1 MGSRRR
7 SARVPLGPCASCPRP
22 FGPKVH
28 ESLWCYGGWVLLG
41 PCTVPGSLL
50 ALVRC
55 PSPLWPLY
63 GARVPFGPCTVP
75 DSLVA
80 LVWCPI
86 PFGAMVPESLWAL
99 VLCTSPFGA
108 MVPECLWGL

>member
-1 MGSRRR
+1 MAYG
-7 SARVPLGPCASCPRP
+7 ARVPLGPCASFFWP
-22 FGPKVH
+22 
-28 ESLWCYGGWVLLG
+28 LYGARVPCG
-41 PCTVPGSLL
+41 PCMVPGSLL
-50 ALVRC
+50 ALVR
-55 PSPLWPLY
+55 
-63 GARVPFGPCTVP
+63 P

-108 MVPECLWGL
+108 MVPESLYCYGAC

>member
-1 MGSRRR
+1 MK
-7 SARVPLGPCASCPRP
+7 P
-22 FGPKVH
+22 FCLEQWALEEGGNG
-28 ESLWCYGGWVLLG
+28 LWCPSPIG
-41 PCTVPGSLL
+41 PLCESLL
-50 ALVRC
+50 ALVWC

-108 MVPECLWGL
+108 MVPESLYCYGAC

>member
-1 MGSRRR
+1 MG
-7 SARVPLGPCASCPRP
+7 P
-22 FGPKVH
+22 FGP
-28 ESLWCYGGWVLLG
+28 
-41 PCTVPGSLL
+41 
-50 ALVRC
+50 
-55 PSPLWPLY
+55 LY
-63 GARVPFGPCTVP
+63 RAWVPFGPCTVP

-108 MVPECLWGL
+108 MVPESLWGL